1 MARFTEAEIE
11 RLKNE
16 VSLARLIEAA
26 GIVLKKSG
34 KDLVGLCPFH
44 DDHDPSMRVTPAT
57 NLWRCPA
64 CGAGGDVITW
74 VVKFKGVSFR
84 HAVELLKADFLSLA
98 AGVGVIAADD
108 VPVKHSSVRSL
119 PTPVVL
125 DVDDQVLLKQTV
137 DYYHATLQQSPEAL
151 NYLAGRGITA
161 EAITHFQLG
170 YANRTLGL
178 RLPMKNRKAGAEIRT
193 RLEKIGIY
201 RESGHE
207 HFNGSVVIPVFD
219 ETGQVTEI
227 YGRKILNNLRKGTPY
242 HLYLPGQHHG
252 VFNWQALQASHEIIL
267 CEALVDALTFW
278 CHGFRNVTAS
288 YGVEGFTN
296 DHLAAFK
303 RYGIKRVLIAY
314 DRDEAGNQAAEKL
327 AQLLAGEG
335 IACYRIQFPKGMD
348 ANEYALKM
356 SPPDKALALLIRKAE
371 WMAGSEIKR
380 ESENKKLASDHD
392 DKPAVTMVAEPLD
405 ILPLAAVVES
415 ESPVEPVIPEQSIPT
430 PSIATPVPPAPTID
444 IPIEQNDSELVLR
457 FGTRRYR
464 IRGWKKPLNPE
475 SLKVNLLVSKDERFH
490 VDSFDLYQ
498 AKARAGFIK
507 QAGMEL
513 GEAED
518 VLKHDLGRVLLKL
531 EELQADHLNT
541 ALSKKDDSPKL
552 TDAEQKEALELLTSP
567 DLLKRIL
574 VDFDACGV
582 VGEETNKLVA
592 YLAAVSRQLDKP
604 LAVLIQSSS
613 AAGKSSLMDAVL
625 ALMPEEA
632 QVRYSAMTG
641 QSLFYM
647 GETSLKHKILAIAE
661 EEGAAQA
668 SYALK
673 LLQSDG
679 QVSMASTG
687 KDATTGLLTTH
698 EYKVEGPVM
707 LFLTTTA
714 IDIDEELLNRC
725 VVLTVNESRE
735 QTKAI
740 HVLQRQRQT
749 LAGLLQDESRDA
761 ILSLHRNAQRLLQ
774 PLKVVNPYA
783 DQLTFLDDKTRT
795 RRDHMKYLSLIRAIT
810 FLHQYQR
817 EIKTVQHRGKTVR
830 YIEVTPQDIA
840 TANSLAHEVLGR
852 TLDELP
858 PQTRKLLTALHT
870 WVKGESEQQGMQQVD
885 FRFSRRQVR
894 DLTGWG
900 NTQLG
905 IHLARLVDMEYL
917 FEHGGRRGQTTS
929 YELAYGGEGDS
940 GQSFLMGLLN
950 SETLSTN
957 TSSYISTTE
966 SVRGS
971 DGECTGSKRPQNG
984 AETGCKRGTE
994 IALQANAGEALHEI
1008 DDEGAQNARL
1018 QGSRNLPSYRKS
1030 SQQNGSFIAAVE

>member
-1 MARFTEAEIE
+1 MARFTETEIA
-11 RLKNE
+11 RLKTDISVE
-16 VSLARLIEAA
+16 RLIEAA
-26 GIVLKKSG
+26 GIVLQKSG
-34 KDLVGLCPFH
+34 KDKVGLCPFH
-44 DDHDPSMRVTPAT
+44 DDHNPSMRVTPAT
-57 NLWRCPA
+57 NLWHCPA
-64 CGAGGDVITW
+64 CGAGGDVIAW
-74 VVKFKGVSFR
+74 VMKRRCISFR
-84 HAVELLKADFLSLA
+84 HAVEMLRDDSSLA
-98 AGVGVIAADD
+98 AHAVGGEIA
-108 VPVKHSSVRSL
+108 PIKQGRQRSL
-119 PTPVVL
+119 PAPIEF
-125 DVDDQVLLKQTV
+125 DADDRALLKQTV

-151 NYLAGRGITA
+151 AYLQKRGITG
-161 EAITHFQLG
+161 EAVAHFQLG

-178 RLPMKNRKAGAEIRT
+178 RLPEKTNKRGAEIRAK
-193 RLEKIGIY
+193 LEKVGIY

-207 HFNGSVVIPVFD
+207 HFNGSVVVPVLD
-219 ETGQVTEI
+219 ETGHVTEI
-227 YGRKILNNLRKGTPY
+227 YGRKIRDDLRKGTPY

-252 VFNWQALQASHEIIL
+252 IFNWQALQASTEIIL
-267 CEALVDALTFW
+267 CEALIDALTFW
-278 CHGFRNVTAS
+278 CNGFRNVTAS
-288 YGVEGFTN
+288 YGTEGFT
-296 DHLAAFK
+296 DEHLAAFK
-303 RYGIKRVLIAY
+303 QYKVKRVLIAY
-314 DRDEAGNQAAEKL
+314 DRDEAGNAGAEKV
-327 AQLLAGEG
+327 AQLLAAEN
-335 IACYRIQFPKGMD
+335 ISCYRIQFPKGMD
-348 ANEYALKM
+348 ANDYALKM
-356 SPPDKALALLIRKAE
+356 SPSDKALALLIRKAE
-371 WMAGSEIKR
+371 WMSGGDQAETK
-380 ESENKKLASDHD
+380 NKKIEITDGEEID
-392 DKPAVTMVAEPLD
+392 VIAVAPPLD
-405 ILPLAAVVES
+405 IPSLAAVVDVELPAP
-415 ESPVEPVIPEQSIPT
+415 PVVLEPSIPT
-430 PSIATPVPPAPTID
+430 PSIATPVPPAPTVD
-444 IPIEQNDSELVLR
+444 IPIEQSDSELILS

-475 SLKVNLLVSKDERFH
+475 ALKVNLLVSKDERFH

-498 AKARAGFIK
+498 AKARAGFVK
-507 QAGMEL
+507 QAGIEL

-531 EELQADHLNT
+531 EELQADHLNA
-541 ALSKKDDSPKL
+541 ALTKKDDTPTL
-552 TDAEQKEALELLTSP
+552 TETEQKEALELLTSP

-740 HVLQRQRQT
+740 HILQRQRQT

-761 ILSLHRNAQRLLQ
+761 ILTLHRNAQRLLQ

-817 EIKTVQHRGKTVR
+817 EIKTVQHRGKAVR
-830 YIEVTPQDIA
+830 YIEVTPADIA

-858 PQTRKLLTALHT
+858 PQTRKLLTTLHS
-870 WVKGESEQQGMQQVD
+870 WVRSESEQQGMQQAD

-917 FEHGGRRGQTTS
+917 FEHGGRRGQTS
-929 YELAYGGEGDS
+929 GYELAYGGEGDH

-950 SETLSTN
+950 CDALNVNTPLSPPTT
-957 TSSYISTTE
+957 TSG
-966 SVRGS
+966 RGEV
-971 DGECTGSKRPQNG
+971 GECTGSKRPQN
-984 AETGCKRGTE
+984 APKTGRKRDDE
-994 IALQANAGEALHEI
+994 IGVLANTGGALHEVDGEI
-1008 DDEGAQNARL
+1008 AQNARL
-1018 QGSRNLPSYRKS
+1018 QGNKNTSSYRKL
-1030 SQQNGSFIAAVE
+1030 NVVAVSVSEA